1 MAENAATGSDAI
13 ATIKRSKLS
22 WRYVKAALGLREFNG
37 TPEEIRDEMEA
48 LHSDLI
54 AHDVVM
60 IDEWVGIEDDFS
72 EYELVPIEEWE
83 YAGYYDYLRYDPN
96 GGKDGP
102 SNEWY
107 KDETE
112 ISEIIP
118 TLDGTQFLGW
128 AKSAEATEPEYQ
140 PGDRFAANANTT
152 LFAVWETN
160 NPVYRVVSGAD
171 ETYILDSGKDY
182 VFTVKRNV
190 NDGHCFE
197 HFTGVDLDGKTLTIG
212 MDYTAVKGS
221 TVVTIKSAVLN
232 RLSVGPHTI
241 TVSFDDGEVEISL
254 TVKEVST
261 PAPEPFGPYLVPD
274 TGTK

>member
-1 MAENAATGSDAI
+1 M
-13 ATIKRSKLS
+13 
-22 WRYVKAALGLREFNG
+22 
-37 TPEEIRDEMEA
+37 
-48 LHSDLI
+48 
-54 AHDVVM
+54 
-60 IDEWVGIEDDFS
+60 
-72 EYELVPIEEWE
+72 
-83 YAGYYDYLRYDPN
+83 
-96 GGKDGP
+96 
-102 SNEWY
+102 
-107 KDETE
+107 
-112 ISEIIP
+112 
-118 TLDGTQFLGW
+118 
-128 AKSAEATEPEYQ
+128 
-140 PGDRFAANANTT
+140 
-152 LFAVWETN
+152 
-160 NPVYRVVSGAD
+160 VSGAD